1 MKDHPVL
8 TNSKPYF
15 KEIKPKTN
23 EVSKKKK
30 IKIIFTT

>member
-15 KEIKPKTN
+15 KEIKPETN
-23 EVSKKKK
+23 EVSEINHK
-30 IKIIFTT
+30 